1 MADLHTGVERHFHPL
16 KQTAGLCNLPCAADE
31 SVFHVLAAEEDVVV
45 DGGVRIQIEF
55 LKDDA
60 DAGVHGHAGRI
71 RVQGLA
77 VEDDLAALLAVDRG

>member
-1 MADLHTGVERHFHPL
+1 M
-16 KQTAGLCNLPCAADE
+16 
-31 SVFHVLAAEEDVVV
+31 
-45 DGGVRIQIEF
+45 RIQIEF

-60 DAGVHGHAGRI
+60 DAGVHGRAGRI

>member
-1 MADLHTGVERHFHPL
+1 M
-16 KQTAGLCNLPCAADE
+16 
-31 SVFHVLAAEEDVVV
+31 
-45 DGGVRIQIEF
+45 RIQIEF